1 MTNELKKALVSAF
14 KEGYNEEMAKG
25 PTVVP
30 TKKIVIGKQK
40 KVSRT
45 RLKMSAL
52 ATMLLFLPISRV
64 ITIMQVLIPTSTMLG
79 QEVWA
84 VIALTACWYLL
95 LAGIIIS
102 TLWRL
107 VLRGIYISVR
117 DIK

>member
-1 MTNELKKALVSAF
+1 MNKEFKQAMVAAF
-14 KEGYNEEMAKG
+14 REGYNEEMAKG

-30 TKKIVIGKQK
+30 TKKIIIGKQK

-45 RLKMSAL
+45 RLKMSVL

-64 ITIMQVLIPTSTMLG
+64 ITIIQLLVPTSTMLG

-95 LAGIIIS
+95 LAYIIIS
-102 TLWRL
+102 TLWKL